1 MIHENLYDNCLFKS
15 LPNDGSSVVMATVT
29 KKIIYLVRGYV
40 CIYLY
45 NINIKIDILGNE
57 KLTGTVIHSARLLN
71 NRFSFASTTKC
82 LQNFLCSRLCPS
94 TRPTCV
100 GASSVLPFI
109 PLTIN
114 CGVLSENLADFNNCN
129 ETEIMFCIKS
139 ILYICTYHKFDMFY
153 DRIDRLDYA

>member
-45 NINIKIDILGNE
+45 NNTNNINIKIDILGNE

-82 LQNFLCSRLCPS
+82 LQNFLCPRLGPS

-100 GASSVLPFI
+100 GASSVSPFI

-114 CGVLSENLADFNNCN
+114 
-129 ETEIMFCIKS
+129 
-139 ILYICTYHKFDMFY
+139 
-153 DRIDRLDYA
+153 